1 VRGRNAPPPSD
12 LEIKTKKPAADVF
25 RAGEPTRL
33 DDVILPVFCP
43 TCQNLVE
50 LKSPPQIAPRGL
62 NKTSFDDAILPVFC
76 PTCQTNE
83 FAKAA
88 LGDQEDRQMTRNT
101 TSQQTSRY
109 LPGQKPR
116 IDKERNTREAIAED
130 AGETEDKGRDLVH
143 GDGGTI
149 DLPTKPGDLSKDD

>member
-12 LEIKTKKPAADVF
+12 LEIKTKKPAVDVF

-33 DDVILPVFCP
+33 DDIMPVC
-43 TCQNLVE
+43 
-50 LKSPPQIAPRGL
+50 
-62 NKTSFDDAILPVFC
+62 C

>member
-1 VRGRNAPPPSD
+1 LTSAWPQCATAVRSRI
-12 LEIKTKKPAADVF
+12 ETKKPAADVF

-43 TCQNLVE
+43 TCQ
-50 LKSPPQIAPRGL
+50 
-62 NKTSFDDAILPVFC
+62 
-76 PTCQTNE
+76 TNE
-83 FAKAA
+83 FAEAA

-101 TSQQTSRY
+101 TSQQTSRN

-116 IDKERNTREAIAED
+116 IDKERNTREAIVED